1 MIKVPEQPFILTF
14 EVHPRQKGKGQMAIT
29 FLNQTSTQN
38 ACEWQMQIDKERAQF
53 APADT
58 QGFAPD
64 QKTLREGGKVS
75 TAQNYAIENGMTFDH
90 PFTVRI
96 LIQPSAKARG
106 TLMDVEIGAQRT
118 MLSYRP
124 FLFVNQLKFHLNDV
138 EIKNL
143 NYAILK

>member
-1 MIKVPEQPFILTF
+1 M
-14 EVHPRQKGKGQMAIT
+14 
-29 FLNQTSTQN
+29 
-38 ACEWQMQIDKERAQF
+38 
-53 APADT
+53 
-58 QGFAPD
+58 
-64 QKTLREGGKVS
+64 REGEKVS
-75 TAQNYAIENGMTFDH
+75 TAQNYAIENGMTFDR
-90 PFTVRI
+90 PFTVRM

-124 FLFVNQLKFHLNDV
+124 FLFVDQLKFHLNDV